1 MQGRLQHETFT
12 SPAENDFLYPDGH
25 RHLCVVGNGRQALA
39 VVGTGCDFRFLA
51 GGWSTGQVSSCAGEN
66 PHSFFIGA
74 VWFAIA
80 HVCYSA
86 ASVMVLRSQGTPF
99 RWRNFALL
107 ALLFFV
113 TVFLHKLIFSRKSQ
127 RSKGFAVAATA
138 YLTVVGIMASLS
150 FLAAAGTAWHA
161 WCLPI
166 GACLFF
172 ISDCVLVVREYM
184 RLKSKP
190 INRLIMG
197 TYLSGQLLLQ
207 IGLWTC

>member
-1 MQGRLQHETFT
+1 MKLSRPQRKMIFCTLMVIVTCVLWALGGKPWQWWALGAIFA
-12 SPAENDFLYPDGH
+12 SWLADGLLAKYPPVLGKI
-25 RHLCVVGNGRQALA
+25 
-39 VVGTGCDFRFLA
+39 
-51 GGWSTGQVSSCAGEN
+51 

-86 ASVMVLRSQGTPF
+86 ASVMVLRSQGMPF
-99 RWRNFALL
+99 HWRNFALL
-107 ALLFFV
+107 VLLFFA

-127 RSKGFAVAATA
+127 RSKGFAIAATA
-138 YLTVVGIMASLS
+138 YLAVVGIMASLS
-150 FLAAAGTAWHA
+150 FLAAAGTAWRA

-207 IGLWTC
+207 IGLWMC